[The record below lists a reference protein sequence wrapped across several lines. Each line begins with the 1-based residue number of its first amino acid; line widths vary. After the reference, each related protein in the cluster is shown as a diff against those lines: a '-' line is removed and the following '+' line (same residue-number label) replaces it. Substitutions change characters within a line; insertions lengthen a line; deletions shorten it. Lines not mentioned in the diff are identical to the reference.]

1 LTPWNILKS
10 FAQIDVNWNNSD
22 KPIRSD

>member
-1 LTPWNILKS
+1 LKI